1 MIAKAHNRVMPPAK
15 KGPARAAHV
24 SLLVR
29 CTPEERAE
37 IDGAIAKIQAGLPGG
52 AIITLQGF
60 VLDAALARARA
71 VLKGGSR

>member
-15 KGPARAAHV
+15 KTARVAHV

-29 CTPEERAE
+29 CKPEERAE
-37 IDGAIAKIQAGLPGG
+37 IDDAIAKIQAGLPGG
-52 AIITLQGF
+52 AVITLQGF

-71 VLKGGSR
+71 VLKGGGR